1 MNTDLKTEHKV
12 SLVSREYLEMTGIE
26 EVESYTDSAVVA
38 VSSMGGVTVEGEDI
52 RIESF
57 SSDSGKLVI
66 RGKFDGFFYFGGE
79 NGKKRSLFSRSR
91 RS

>member
-12 SLVSREYLEMTGIE
+12 SLVSREYLEMTGIG

-66 RGKFDGFFYFGGE
+66 RGKIDGFFYFGGDK
-79 NGKKRSLFSRSR
+79 GKKKSLFSVMR